1 MKHGIELE
9 YTSGQMTRDLILLVV
24 SIFVSGAGFGGAV
37 LSSLAATCSWTI
49 GTPSLIIAIV
59 GGLGA
64 WASALH
70 IYDGVNEGK
79 ES

>member
-1 MKHGIELE
+1 MKHGIERE
-9 YTSGQMTRDLILLVV
+9 YTSGQMTRDLILLGG

-37 LSSLAATCSWTI
+37 LSSLAATCSWTV

-70 IYDGVNEGK
+70 IYDGVNGK
-79 ES
+79 E

>member
-1 MKHGIELE
+1 MRHGIERE
-9 YTSGQMTRDLILLVV
+9 YTSGQMTRDLILLGV

-37 LSSLAATCSWTI
+37 LSSLAATCSWMI
-49 GTPSLIIAIV
+49 GTPSMIVAIV

-70 IYDGVNEGK
+70 IYDGVNGK